1 MYKDTYHDNSLF
13 SESEQNRLRQF
24 LDGFEDQGSSSPVA
38 PVQLSST
45 SPPFHAKSPRTN
57 TNSAGGIQINTLFI
71 QPATSSSKSS
81 SMSNKKGSKKPY
93 DKQKRRQNSPHSSTS
108 SIASDEAQLKPR
120 SKGGISKKK
129 TVELLSD
136 DQKRA
141 NHIASEQKRRANIR
155 IGFEKL
161 VDIVPTLS
169 NGHRSEALIL
179 QKSVEHLRQLVE
191 SKTVLK
197 EKARKLQ
204 LMLGEIPDEDSS
216 EGEIDYDF

>member
-1 MYKDTYHDNSLF
+1 MGTSKTYHDNSLF

-24 LDGFEDQGSSSPVA
+24 LDGVEDQGSSSPVA
-38 PVQLSST
+38 P
-45 SPPFHAKSPRTN
+45 FHATSHHTN

-71 QPATSSSKSS
+71 QPITSSSKSS
-81 SMSNKKGSKKPY
+81 SVSIKKGSKKPY
-93 DKQKRRQNSPHSSTS
+93 DKQKRRQSSPHSSSS
-108 SIASDEAQLKPR
+108 SIASDEATLKPR
-120 SKGGISKKK
+120 SKANISKKK
-129 TVELLSD
+129 AVELLSD

-191 SKTVLK
+191 SKTLLK
-197 EKARKLQ
+197 EKARRLQ

>member
-1 MYKDTYHDNSLF
+1 MGTSKAYQDNSLF

-38 PVQLSST
+38 PVHLSPT
-45 SPPFHAKSPRTN
+45 SPFHTTSNTN
-57 TNSAGGIQINTLFI
+57 TNTAGGIQINTLFI
-71 QPATSSSKSS
+71 QPTTSSSR
-81 SMSNKKGSKKPY
+81 NPANTKKGSKKPY
-93 DKQKRRQNSPHSSTS
+93 DKQKRQHASSHSSSS
-108 SIASDEAQLKPR
+108 SIASDDAQLKPR
-120 SKGGISKKK
+120 SKASISKKK
-129 TVELLSD
+129 AVELLSD

-191 SKTVLK
+191 SKTLLK
-197 EKARKLQ
+197 EKARTLQ